1 MGEVKA
7 PRSLRRYAGG
17 AQRLLKAW
25 RVLEIIMKI
34 HHFRRFL
41 YSFQAFL
48 KLSKGAGRLLRTF
61 VSSEAPLLHPQPF
74 RSTRGASAPQK
85 NAYKQK
91 APMFCVIHENWWFV
105 HKIRYFWSFLTLH
118 GIQKAPEALVWL
130 TNIQGCRGMAPGSY
144 QCQKVKECHAYI
156 HKGKR
161 RRTYWRLSDFQ
172 RSSRILMIFWAI
184 PWLQKGA
191 GS

>member
-1 MGEVKA
+1 MIV
-7 PRSLRRYAGG
+7 
-17 AQRLLKAW
+17 
-25 RVLEIIMKI
+25 KI

-41 YSFQAFL
+41 YSFQAFP

-61 VSSEAPLLHPQPF
+61 VRSEAPVLHPQPF

-105 HKIRYFWSFLTLH
+105 HKTRYVWSFLTL
-118 GIQKAPEALVWL
+118 QWY
-130 TNIQGCRGMAPGSY
+130 RGMAPGSY
-144 QCQKVKECHAYI
+144 QYQKVKEGHSYI

-191 GS
+191 GSELGLQRRLWVCKMTQYMYLIVRYTSDHVNVIHTSKAPSVFKN

>member
-7 PRSLRRYAGG
+7 PWTLRRCAGG
-17 AQRLLKAW
+17 DPRLLKACG
-25 RVLEIIMKI
+25 VLEMIMKI

-41 YSFQAFL
+41 YSFRAFL

-105 HKIRYFWSFLTLH
+105 HKIRYVWSFLTLH

-144 QCQKVKECHAYI
+144 ECQKL
-156 HKGKR
+156 KR
-161 RRTYWRLSDFQ
+161 VSRLH
-172 RSSRILMIFWAI
+172 
-184 PWLQKGA
+184 P
-191 GS
+191 